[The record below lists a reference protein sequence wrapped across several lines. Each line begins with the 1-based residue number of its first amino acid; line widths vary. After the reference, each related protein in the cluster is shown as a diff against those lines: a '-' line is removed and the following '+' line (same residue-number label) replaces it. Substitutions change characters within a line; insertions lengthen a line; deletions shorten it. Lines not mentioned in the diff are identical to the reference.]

1 MNSYQIEFLIFILL
15 PIIISPIVY
24 VVTYRSKK
32 YLWITWS
39 EAIILL
45 YMLEMIILAFV
56 VTFVWLGG
64 A

>member
-15 PIIISPIVY
+15 PIIISPIVD

>member
-1 MNSYQIEFLIFILL
+1 MNVYQIEFLIFILL
-15 PIIISPIVY
+15 PIILSPIVD

-39 EAIILL
+39 EAIIPL
-45 YMLEMIILAFV
+45 YMLEIIISVLVAIFV
-56 VTFVWLGG
+56 SLGV